1 MIRSMTGYGKA
12 SKEIGNKK
20 VTVEM
25 KSLNSKG
32 LDVMI
37 KTNSLYREK
46 GLELRS
52 WLSSNVSRGK
62 VDLAIYAESG
72 EEEKRTVIN
81 KELAKSYFAELNA
94 VASEIGNFPEDYLS
108 LIMRMPDILKTDRPE
123 LVPEEWDLI
132 LEIIADAFSAYEE
145 FRLKEGQN
153 LEKDL
158 LYRVAEIRRL
168 KTDIAE
174 IAHERTDKKR
184 EKLTQALR
192 EVEDNGALDENRLE
206 QELIYYLEKFDITEE
221 QVRLDSHLNYFLEIL
236 SDESEQGRK
245 LGFVCQEI
253 GREINTIGSKAN
265 HAEIQKMVVQ
275 MKDELEKMK
284 EQVLNVL

>member
-46 GLELRS
+46 ELELRS

-236 SDESEQGRK
+236 ADESEQGRK